1 MKRYFL
7 IFKLILSTGYVF
19 SQNYV
24 DILKVTGSTTSNNT
38 FDSSSSKTKINEIL
52 ADVTIPI
59 KINEKASVIM
69 GVIYESI
76 QTKLFADDHVKSFGS
91 TTLKLGVNKVFNEKW
106 SGTLVALPK
115 IASDYK
121 TISNKNFQLG
131 AVGLLKYKKRENL
144 NFKLGLYYNS
154 ELFGPFFVP
163 MLGLYYLSPNKK
175 FETNIML
182 PLQADA
188 NYRLFSFMNIGC
200 NFNGQVRT
208 YHLTDITPS
217 NHSSYVAKSTNELF
231 AYLKFNV
238 TKNISLTTKVGQS
251 FARKY
256 RVYNDNDKVYY
267 GAPLLFVG
275 GNRKQVNSDFS
286 NGMIFQVVLSYRI
299 NLDKK

>member
-1 MKRYFL
+1 MKRYIL
-7 IFKLILSTGYVF
+7 IFKFIISTGYIF

-38 FDSSSSKTKINEIL
+38 FDTSASKTTINEVL
-52 ADVTIPI
+52 ADLTVPI
-59 KINEKASVIM
+59 KINEKASVIT
-69 GVIYESI
+69 GIIYESI
-76 QTKLFADDHVKSFGS
+76 QTKLFSDDNVKSFGS
-91 TTLKLGVNKVFNEKW
+91 TTLKLGINKVLTEKW

-121 TISNKNFQLG
+121 AISSKDFQLG
-131 AVGLLKYKKRENL
+131 AIGIMKYKKRDNL
-144 NFKLGLYYNS
+144 NFKLGLYYNT

-163 MLGLYYLSPNKK
+163 ILGLYYLSPNKK

-188 NYRLFSFMNIGC
+188 NYKLFSFMTVGC

-208 YHLTDITPS
+208 YHLSDVTSS
-217 NHSSYVAKSTNELF
+217 NHNSYVARSTNELF

-238 TKNISLTTKVGQS
+238 TKNISLQTKVGQS
-251 FARKY
+251 FGRKY

-275 GNRKQVNSDFS
+275 EHRKQINTDFS